1 MMMIVALVSVF
12 LSTLLEG
19 ILVLDQS
26 KKKYSAEDFAFPF
39 TSNQTVKY
47 YTILY

>member
-1 MMMIVALVSVF
+1 MMIVALVSVV

-26 KKKYSAEDFAFPF
+26 KKKYSAEEFAFAF
-39 TSNQTVKY
+39 IYIS
-47 YTILY
+47 LDLSMF